1 MTISAH
7 HAGVQLLNQAQGMA
21 NSAARNIHDAS
32 LPAAQSANSGA
43 STNPGASANSGASSN
58 TRALANPAM
67 SQTSAAEHSASG
79 QRPDP
84 VNAAVDLLQ
93 AKLYNQ
99 AGANVLQ
106 RSNEMTGTLLNTKV

>member
-7 HAGVQLLNQAQGMA
+7 HSGVQLLNQAQGMA
-21 NSAARNIHDAS
+21 NAAARNIHDAS
-32 LPAAQSANSGA
+32 LPAARDAAASSANSA
-43 STNPGASANSGASSN
+43 AAAQNTQPSNP
-58 TRALANPAM
+58 TERMPA
-67 SQTSAAEHSASG
+67 

-93 AKLYNQ
+93 AKTYNQ
-99 AGANVLQ
+99 AGANVIQ

>member
-7 HAGVQLLNQAQGMA
+7 HSGVQLLNQAQGMA
-21 NSAARNIHDAS
+21 NSAARKIHDAS
-32 LPAAQSANSGA
+32 LPAAPSE
-43 STNPGASANSGASSN
+43 NPGAPANAATPQPSPAEQRAAS
-58 TRALANPAM
+58 
-67 SQTSAAEHSASG
+67 
-79 QRPDP
+79 QRPEP

-99 AGANVLQ
+99 AGVNVIQ

>member
-7 HAGVQLLNQAQGMA
+7 HSGVQLLNQAQGMA

-32 LPAAQSANSGA
+32 LPAAQDAA
-43 STNPGASANSGASSN
+43 ASS
-58 TRALANPAM
+58 AD
-67 SQTSAAEHSASG
+67 SSAAVQNTQPSTPAEQAPA

-93 AKLYNQ
+93 ANTYNQ
-99 AGANVLQ
+99 AGANVIQ
-106 RSNEMTGTLLNTKV
+106 RSNEMAGTLLNTKV